1 MRQNISGGSPYE
13 PIIGFSRAV
22 RVGHTVFLAGTGPV
36 GADNEDVAGQTRRI
50 FAIAEKALGEAGATL
65 ADVVRTRMYLTHVE
79 DWEAV
84 GRVHGEFFGIVRP
97 AATMVVVAAL
107 LNPAWRIEIEFDA
120 VIDASVP
127 SPLVP
132 KKGFRLMPKLSIRD
146 IELANKR
153 VFIRVDFNV
162 PLTEDGST
170 ITDDTRI
177 VATLPTIEYALKHR
191 AKVILASHLGR
202 PKGKPNPKYSLR
214 PVVDRLREL
223 LDKQVGE
230 SVNVAFSPDCIG
242 EVASE
247 MARQLESGQVLLLE
261 NLRYHAE
268 EEANDPAFS
277 KALAS
282 LAEIYVNDAFGSA
295 HRAHA
300 STEGITHFLKPA
312 VAGLLMEKEITYLG
326 KALESPEKPFVA
338 IIGGSKISGKID
350 VIDNLLD
357 KVDTLV
363 IVGGMAYTFQ
373 RALGVTTGKS
383 LVEEDKIDMAKA
395 AIEKAKAKGVNLLL
409 PVDNILA
416 DSFTPDAKTQVWDT
430 SVDFPADWQG
440 LDIGPKSIA
449 AIEDVVLTARTIVWN
464 GPAGVF
470 EFPRFAVGTNAIAQA
485 VAANKAAISII
496 GGGDS
501 VSAINKTGLA
511 DQITHISTG
520 GGASLEFLEGKKL
533 PGVEALTNK

>member
-1 MRQNISGGSPYE
+1 MS
-13 PIIGFSRAV
+13 
-22 RVGHTVFLAGTGPV
+22 
-36 GADNEDVAGQTRRI
+36 
-50 FAIAEKALGEAGATL
+50 
-65 ADVVRTRMYLTHVE
+65 
-79 DWEAV
+79 
-84 GRVHGEFFGIVRP
+84 
-97 AATMVVVAAL
+97 
-107 LNPAWRIEIEFDA
+107 
-120 VIDASVP
+120 
-127 SPLVP
+127 
-132 KKGFRLMPKLSIRD
+132 KLSIRD
-146 IELANKR
+146 IDLAGKK

-162 PLTEDGST
+162 PLTEDGAT

-177 VATLPTIEYALKHR
+177 KATLPTLKYAIEKG
-191 AKVILASHLGR
+191 AKIILASHLGR
-202 PKGKPNPKYSLR
+202 PKGKVNPKYSLK
-214 PVVDRLREL
+214 PVVARLAEL
-223 LDKQVGE
+223 LTKELGKTVPVCFA
-230 SVNVAFSPDCIG
+230 SDCIG
-242 EVASE
+242 AEAAELASK
-247 MARQLESGQVLLLE
+247 LEAGQVLLLE

-268 EEANDPAFS
+268 EEANDAEFA
-277 KALAS
+277 KKLAS
-282 LAEIYVNDAFGSA
+282 LADLYVNDAFGSA

-326 KALESPEKPFVA
+326 KALENPEKPFVA

-350 VIDNLLD
+350 VISNLLD

-383 LVEEDKIDMAKA
+383 LVEEDKIDMAKDA
-395 AIEKAKAKGVNLLL
+395 LAKAKAKGVNLLL

-416 DSFTPDAKTQVWDT
+416 DNFADDAKTQEWDT
-430 SVDFPADWQG
+430 TKNFPEAWQG
-440 LDIGPKSIA
+440 LDIGPKSVA
-449 AIEDVVLTARTIVWN
+449 AIEKIVAAAKTIVWN

-470 EFPRFAVGTNAIAQA
+470 EFPNFAKGTNAIAKA
-485 VAANKAAISII
+485 VAANKGATSII

-533 PGVEALTNK
+533 PGVVALTDK

>member
-1 MRQNISGGSPYE
+1 MS
-13 PIIGFSRAV
+13 
-22 RVGHTVFLAGTGPV
+22 
-36 GADNEDVAGQTRRI
+36 
-50 FAIAEKALGEAGATL
+50 
-65 ADVVRTRMYLTHVE
+65 
-79 DWEAV
+79 
-84 GRVHGEFFGIVRP
+84 
-97 AATMVVVAAL
+97 
-107 LNPAWRIEIEFDA
+107 
-120 VIDASVP
+120 
-127 SPLVP
+127 
-132 KKGFRLMPKLSIRD
+132 KLSIRD
-146 IELANKR
+146 IDLTGKK

-177 VATLPTIEYALKHR
+177 KATLPTLKFALDKG
-191 AKVILASHLGR
+191 AKIILASHLGR
-202 PKGKPNPKYSLR
+202 PKGKVNPKYSLK
-214 PVVDRLREL
+214 PVVARLAEL
-223 LDKQVGE
+223 LKVDLGKD
-230 SVNVAFSPDCIG
+230 VAVLFASDCIG
-242 EVASE
+242 AEAE
-247 MARQLESGQVLLLE
+247 AAAAKLEAGQILILE

-268 EEANDPAFS
+268 EEANDAEFS
-277 KALAS
+277 KKLAS
-282 LAEIYVNDAFGSA
+282 LADLYVNDAFGSA

-326 KALESPEKPFVA
+326 KALENPEKPFVA

-350 VIDNLLD
+350 VISNLLD

-373 RALGVTTGKS
+373 RALGVATGKS
-383 LVEEDKIDMAKA
+383 LVEEDKIDMAKDA
-395 AIEKAKAKGVNLLL
+395 LTKAKAKGVNLLL

-416 DSFTPDAKTQVWDT
+416 DAFDANANTQEWDT

-449 AIEDVVLTARTIVWN
+449 AIEAVVATAKTIVWN

-470 EFPRFAVGTNAIAQA
+470 EFEKFAVGTNAIAKA
-485 VAANKAAISII
+485 VAANKAATSII

-533 PGVEALTNK
+533 PGVVALTEK

>member
-1 MRQNISGGSPYE
+1 
-13 PIIGFSRAV
+13 
-22 RVGHTVFLAGTGPV
+22 
-36 GADNEDVAGQTRRI
+36 
-50 FAIAEKALGEAGATL
+50 
-65 ADVVRTRMYLTHVE
+65 
-79 DWEAV
+79 
-84 GRVHGEFFGIVRP
+84 
-97 AATMVVVAAL
+97 
-107 LNPAWRIEIEFDA
+107 
-120 VIDASVP
+120 
-127 SPLVP
+127 
-132 KKGFRLMPKLSIRD
+132 MPKLSIRD
-146 IELANKR
+146 IELANKH

-162 PLTEDGST
+162 PLTEDGKE

-177 VATLPTIEYALKHR
+177 VATLPTIEYALKHK

-202 PKGKPNPKYSLR
+202 PKGKPTLKYSLR

-223 LDKQVGE
+223 LDKKE
-230 SVNVAFSPDCIG
+230 NDYNINVAFSPDCVG
-242 EVASE
+242 EIASE
-247 MARQLESGQVLLLE
+247 LARQLESGQVLLLE

-268 EEANDPAFS
+268 EEANDPHFS
-277 KALAS
+277 KS
-282 LAEIYVNDAFGSA
+282 LALLADVYVNDAFGSA

-326 KALESPEKPFVA
+326 KALEAPEKPFVA

-395 AIEKAKAKGVNLLL
+395 AIDKAKAKGVKLLL

-416 DSFTPDAKTQVWDT
+416 DSFSPDAKTQPWDT
-430 SVDFPADWQG
+430 SKNFPEDWQG
-440 LDIGPKSIA
+440 LDIGPKSVA
-449 AIEDVVLTARTIVWN
+449 AIEAVVAAAKTIVWN

-470 EFPRFAVGTNAIAQA
+470 EFPKFAVGTNAIAHA
-485 VAANKAAISII
+485 VAANKDAISII

-501 VSAINKTGLA
+501 VSAINQAGVA

-533 PGVEALTNK
+533 PGVEALTDK

>member
-1 MRQNISGGSPYE
+1 MS
-13 PIIGFSRAV
+13 
-22 RVGHTVFLAGTGPV
+22 
-36 GADNEDVAGQTRRI
+36 
-50 FAIAEKALGEAGATL
+50 K
-65 ADVVRTRMYLTHVE
+65 LT
-79 DWEAV
+79 
-84 GRVHGEFFGIVRP
+84 
-97 AATMVVVAAL
+97 
-107 LNPAWRIEIEFDA
+107 
-120 VIDASVP
+120 
-127 SPLVP
+127 
-132 KKGFRLMPKLSIRD
+132 IRD
-146 IELANKR
+146 IDLTNKR

-177 VATLPTIEYALKHR
+177 VATLPTIEYALRHK

-223 LDKQVGE
+223 LDKQIGD
-230 SVNVAFSPDCIG
+230 SINVAFAPDCVG
-242 EVASE
+242 EVAEE
-247 MARQLESGQVLLLE
+247 MARQLESRQVLLLE

-268 EEANDPAFS
+268 EEANDPGFS
-277 KALAS
+277 QKLAN

-300 STEGITHFLKPA
+300 STEGITHFLKPS

-326 KALESPEKPFVA
+326 KALEAPEKPFVA

-350 VIDNLLD
+350 VIQNLLD

-363 IVGGMAYTFQ
+363 IVGGMAYTFY
-373 RALGVTTGKS
+373 RALGVSTAKS
-383 LVEEDKIDMAKA
+383 LVEEDKIELAKETLA
-395 AIEKAKAKGVNLLL
+395 KAKAKGVNLML
-409 PVDNILA
+409 PQDNILA
-416 DSFTPDAKTQVWDT
+416 DSFANDAKTQDWD
-430 SVDFPADWQG
+430 SSHNFPADWQG
-440 LDIGPKSIA
+440 LDIGPKSVA
-449 AIEDVVLTARTIVWN
+449 AIEEVVSTARTIVWN

-470 EFPRFAVGTNAIAQA
+470 EFPTFAKGTNAIAKA
-485 VAANKAAISII
+485 VAANKAAASII

-501 VSAINKTGLA
+501 VSAINQAGVA

-533 PGVEALTNK
+533 PGVEALTDK

>member
-1 MRQNISGGSPYE
+1 MS
-13 PIIGFSRAV
+13 
-22 RVGHTVFLAGTGPV
+22 
-36 GADNEDVAGQTRRI
+36 
-50 FAIAEKALGEAGATL
+50 
-65 ADVVRTRMYLTHVE
+65 
-79 DWEAV
+79 
-84 GRVHGEFFGIVRP
+84 
-97 AATMVVVAAL
+97 
-107 LNPAWRIEIEFDA
+107 
-120 VIDASVP
+120 
-127 SPLVP
+127 
-132 KKGFRLMPKLSIRD
+132 KLSIRD
-146 IELANKR
+146 LDLKNKH

-162 PLTEDGST
+162 PLTEDGT
-170 ITDDTRI
+170 AITDDTRI
-177 VATLPTIEYALKHR
+177 RATLPTIEYAVRHH

-223 LDKQVGE
+223 LDHDV
-230 SVNVAFSPDCIG
+230 SLNVNVGFSPDCVGDI
-242 EVASE
+242 ASE
-247 MARQLESGQVLLLE
+247 LAGQLESGQVLLLE
-261 NLRYHAE
+261 NLRFHPE
-268 EEANDPAFS
+268 EEANDSGLS
-277 KALAS
+277 KHLAP
-282 LAEIYVNDAFGSA
+282 LAQIYVNDAFGSA

-312 VAGLLMEKEITYLG
+312 AAGLLMEKELTYLG
-326 KALESPEKPFVA
+326 KALEAPEKPFVA

-395 AIEKAKAKGVNLLL
+395 AIDKARAKGVKLLL

-416 DSFTPDAKTQVWDT
+416 DKFDPHANTQPWDT
-430 SVDFPADWQG
+430 AKNFPEDWQG
-440 LDIGPKSIA
+440 LDIGPKSVA
-449 AIEDVVLTARTIVWN
+449 AIEKIVSTAKTIVWN

-470 EFPRFAVGTNAIAQA
+470 EFPKFAVGTNAIAQA
-485 VAANKAAISII
+485 VAANKTAISII

-501 VSAINKTGLA
+501 VSAIKQAGVA

>member
-1 MRQNISGGSPYE
+1 M
-13 PIIGFSRAV
+13 A
-22 RVGHTVFLAGTGPV
+22 
-36 GADNEDVAGQTRRI
+36 
-50 FAIAEKALGEAGATL
+50 FA
-65 ADVVRTRMYLTHVE
+65 
-79 DWEAV
+79 
-84 GRVHGEFFGIVRP
+84 
-97 AATMVVVAAL
+97 
-107 LNPAWRIEIEFDA
+107 
-120 VIDASVP
+120 
-127 SPLVP
+127 
-132 KKGFRLMPKLSIRD
+132 
-146 IELANKR
+146 
-153 VFIRVDFNV
+153 
-162 PLTEDGST
+162 
-170 ITDDTRI
+170 
-177 VATLPTIEYALKHR
+177 
-191 AKVILASHLGR
+191 
-202 PKGKPNPKYSLR
+202 
-214 PVVDRLREL
+214 
-223 LDKQVGE
+223 
-230 SVNVAFSPDCIG
+230 PDCIG
-242 EVASE
+242 EIASE
-247 MARQLESGQVLLLE
+247 LARQLESGQVLLLE

-268 EEANDPAFS
+268 EEANDPPSPRRSPRSPKSTSTTHSAR
-277 KALAS
+277 
-282 LAEIYVNDAFGSA
+282 A

-395 AIEKAKAKGVNLLL
+395 ALEKAKAKGVNLLL

-416 DSFTPDAKTQVWDT
+416 DNFAPDAKTQPWDC

-449 AIEDVVLTARTIVWN
+449 AIEEVVSTARTIVWN

-470 EFPRFAVGTNAIAQA
+470 EFPRFAVGTNAIAKA

-501 VSAINKTGLA
+501 VSAINKAGYRRPGHPHLHRRRR
-511 DQITHISTG
+511 QPRIPRRQE
-520 GGASLEFLEGKKL
+520 ASRR
-533 PGVEALTNK
+533 